1 MQLDRDEARRRDELI
16 ATVEGRIGAIKP
28 RFREAL
34 RAVDRAGFV
43 RSADRGRAWV
53 DEPLPLETPHGREVA
68 TVSAPHAYVLGF
80 DALDLQTGDRL
91 LELGSGSGYGAAL
104 AAHVVGPS
112 GLVTSVEVDPHLAR
126 LATFNT
132 ARIPNIRT
140 LHADG
145 LTRPDLVAQ
154 HAKCWLTFS
163 VDVVPDA
170 LVEAIPDGGV
180 LVAPV
185 GPEGWDQRL
194 LRYRRKGSLVELDD
208 LGAVRFVKARPLI
221 RG

>member
-16 ATVEGRIGAIKP
+16 KTVESRIGEIAP
-28 RFREAL
+28 RFRDAL
-34 RAVDRAGFV
+34 RAIDRADYVRPVDRV
-43 RSADRGRAWV
+43 RAWV

-80 DALDLQTGDRL
+80 DALDLQSGDRL

-104 AAHVVGPS
+104 AAHIVGPT

-126 LATFNT
+126 LATLNT
-132 ARIPNIRT
+132 ARIPNVRT

-145 LTRPDLVAQ
+145 LTRSDLVAQ
-154 HAKCWLTFS
+154 HPKCWLTFS
-163 VDVVPDA
+163 VAELPEP
-170 LVEAIPDGGV
+170 LIEAIPDGGV

-185 GPEGWDQRL
+185 GPDGWDQRL
-194 LRYRRKGSLVELDD
+194 LRYRRKGARVEIDD